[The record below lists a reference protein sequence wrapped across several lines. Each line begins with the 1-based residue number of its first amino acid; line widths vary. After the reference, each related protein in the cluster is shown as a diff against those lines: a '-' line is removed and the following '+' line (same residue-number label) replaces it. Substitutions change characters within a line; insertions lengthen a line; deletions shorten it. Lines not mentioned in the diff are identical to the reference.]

1 MILANFVTDFFTDA
15 LNGLAVAGA
24 LVFLA
29 IYLVIAAIV
38 ALGRHIKRCTD
49 AEGGLYKVAPKIVL
63 GTAGRYVGHALRK
76 WLFG

>member
-38 ALGRHIKRCTD
+38 ALGRHIKRSTN
-49 AEGGLYKVAPKIVL
+49 EQGGIRKVGPKIVL
-63 GTAGRYVGHALRK
+63 GTAARYFGEALRK
-76 WLFG
+76 RLFG